1 MHEITKYFLHIWI
14 LDHECAHVVVVAS
27 TAFQVP
33 RSDNTS
39 RPIGYYYSC
48 RSVLADYVAKSGV
61 LYWYSKKE
69 GHGCC
74 NGPNVKVECAIHI

>member
-1 MHEITKYFLHIWI
+1 MVLLSVREIHDVKTLNSELRSNSQLSACI
-14 LDHECAHVVVVAS
+14 LYG
-27 TAFQVP
+27 T
-33 RSDNTS
+33 
-39 RPIGYYYSC
+39 

>member
-1 MHEITKYFLHIWI
+1 MGATHEGRLPSNSKVRLSPLRLLALIDDLSKIYLSTVYSVAMHRSI
-14 LDHECAHVVVVAS
+14 LA
-27 TAFQVP
+27 
-33 RSDNTS
+33 N
-39 RPIGYYYSC
+39 
-48 RSVLADYVAKSGV
+48 YVAKSGV

>member
-1 MHEITKYFLHIWI
+1 MVTALSIRVVDQNKIMPEKTK
-14 LDHECAHVVVVAS
+14 
-27 TAFQVP
+27 
-33 RSDNTS
+33 RSLLK
-39 RPIGYYYSC
+39 
-48 RSVLADYVAKSGV
+48 LAEHTIFAMKSGV

>member
-1 MHEITKYFLHIWI
+1 MI
-14 LDHECAHVVVVAS
+14 VAS
-27 TAFQVP
+27 
-33 RSDNTS
+33 
-39 RPIGYYYSC
+39 

>member
-1 MHEITKYFLHIWI
+1 MAK
-14 LDHECAHVVVVAS
+14 
-27 TAFQVP
+27 
-33 RSDNTS
+33 NM
-39 RPIGYYYSC
+39 YSGIAARRVNIC
-48 RSVLADYVAKSGV
+48 TVDGRSVLADYVAKSGV